1 MNKTRTLFCDCLRE
15 HLASGDLDTI
25 CTNGD
30 IEPIAIA
37 CGWTVIPLWFRQDD
51 QNPMKIGRGRYDLS
65 SLAATAPV
73 AEWTDNEDGSGQWSD
88 DAAVIVAPV
97 VPVANSTPKVSVL
110 NQALSS
116 SELVIPAK
124 DADFIPWGH
133 FDDVKTIIASRSFY
147 PTFVTG
153 LSGNGKTTMIMQA
166 CAKAKRECYRV
177 NITSQT
183 DEDDLLGGFRL
194 VDGETV
200 WYDGPVIQAM
210 KNGSV
215 LLLDE
220 IDLGSAPL
228 MCLQPVLEGKG
239 IFLKKINTFV
249 EPAEGFQVFATA
261 NTKGKGD
268 ETGTFAHTGILNEAF
283 LDRFPVTMEQAYA
296 SAGTEKRILIKKMKT
311 LGIDDKDFA
320 GNLVKWADAIRKT
333 FMDGG
338 ISEII
343 TTRRLLSIT
352 QAFSI
357 FNDKAKS
364 ISMAISRFDEETK
377 NDFLKLYEKIDA
389 EVIMSETDLPTES
402 APVNVD
408 PDNPNNCPY

>member
-1 MNKTRTLFCDCLRE
+1 MNKSRTLFCDVLRE
-15 HLASGDLDTI
+15 CVENGEIAVN
-25 CTNGD
+25 CTNAD
-30 IEPIAIA
+30 IEPIAKDR
-37 CGWTVIPLWFRQDD
+37 GWSVIPLWFRDD
-51 QNPMKIGRGRYDLS
+51 NENPMKIGRGRYDLS
-65 SLAATAPV
+65 SLAEDHIPAKTVVSVKTTETAIPVADSTPQATAM
-73 AEWTDNEDGSGQWSD
+73 
-88 DAAVIVAPV
+88 
-97 VPVANSTPKVSVL
+97 
-110 NQALSS
+110 NQSLVS
-116 SELVIPAK
+116 SESVIPAK
-124 DADFIPWGH
+124 DADFVPWGH
-133 FDDVKTIIASRSFY
+133 FDDVETVIRSGAFY

-153 LSGNGKTTMIMQA
+153 LSGNGKTTMIMQV
-166 CAKAKRECYRV
+166 CAKLKRECYRV

-194 VDGETV
+194 IDGETV

-210 KNGSV
+210 KRGAI

-220 IDLGSAPL
+220 IDLGASPL

-249 EPAEGFQVFATA
+249 EPAAGFQIFATA

-268 ETGTFAHTGILNEAF
+268 ETGNFAYTGILNEAF
-283 LDRFPVTMEQAYA
+283 LDRFPVTLEQSYA
-296 SAGTEKRILIKKMKT
+296 SNGIEKRILLKKMKT
-311 LGIDDKDFA
+311 LGVEDKVFA

-333 FMDGG
+333 FMEGG

-357 FNDKAKS
+357 FADKAKA

-377 NDFLKLYEKIDA
+377 HDFLKLYEKID
-389 EVIMSETDLPTES
+389 EEINLSETTDS
-402 APVNVD
+402 APLEID
-408 PDNPNNCPY
+408 SKDPNNCPF

>member
-1 MNKTRTLFCDCLRE
+1 MNKSRTLFLDVLRE
-15 HLASGDLDTI
+15 HIESGDLNTN
-25 CTNGD
+25 CTNAD
-30 IEPIAIA
+30 IEPIALE
-37 CGWTVIPLWFRQDD
+37 CGWTVIPLWFRQDSE
-51 QNPMKIGRGRYDLS
+51 NPMKVGRGRYDLS
-65 SLAATAPV
+65 SIASGNSAPV
-73 AEWTDNEDGSGQWSD
+73 ERTR
-88 DAAVIVAPV
+88 VAPAAPA
-97 VPVANSTPKVSVL
+97 PVSDSAPPASAIMQQSLV
-110 NQALSS
+110 S
-116 SELVIPAK
+116 SESVIPAK
-124 DADFIPWGH
+124 DSDFVAWGH
-133 FDDVKTIIASRSFY
+133 FDDVATIIKSGAFY

-166 CAKAKRECYRV
+166 CAKVNRECYRV

-194 VDGETV
+194 VNGETV

-210 KNGSV
+210 KNGAV

-220 IDLGSAPL
+220 IDLGASPL

-239 IFLKKINTFV
+239 IFLKKINQFV
-249 EPAEGFQVFATA
+249 EPAPGFQVFATA

-268 ETGTFAHTGILNEAF
+268 DTGAFAHTGILNEAF
-283 LDRFPVTMEQAYA
+283 LDRFPVTLEQAYA
-296 SAGTEKRILIKKMKT
+296 ANGVEKRILLKKMKT
-311 LGIDDKDFA
+311 LGVEDKDFA

-333 FMDGG
+333 FMEGG

-357 FNDKAKS
+357 FNDKAKA

-377 NDFLKLYEKIDA
+377 HDFLKLYEKIDA
-389 EVIMSETDLPTES
+389 EVELSETPDS
-402 APVNVD
+402 APVEVD
-408 PDNPNNCPY
+408 PSNPNNCPY

>member
-1 MNKTRTLFCDCLRE
+1 MNKSRTLFLDVLRE
-15 HLASGDLDTI
+15 HLASGDLDVN
-25 CTNGD
+25 CTNAD
-30 IEPIAIA
+30 IEPIALE

-51 QNPMKIGRGRYDLS
+51 QNPMKVGRGRYDLNC
-65 SLAATAPV
+65 LASGNSAPV
-73 AEWTDNEDGSGQWSD
+73 ERTT
-88 DAAVIVAPV
+88 VAPAAPA
-97 VPVANSTPKVSVL
+97 PVSDSAPPASAIMQQSLV
-110 NQALSS
+110 S
-116 SELVIPAK
+116 SESVIPAK
-124 DADFIPWGH
+124 DSDFVAWGH
-133 FDDVKTIIASRSFY
+133 FDDVTTIIKSGSFY

-166 CAKAKRECYRV
+166 CAKVKRECYRV
-177 NITSQT
+177 NVTSQT

-194 VDGETV
+194 VNGETV

-210 KNGSV
+210 KNGAV

-220 IDLGSAPL
+220 IDLGASPL

-239 IFLKKINTFV
+239 IFLKKINQFV
-249 EPAEGFQVFATA
+249 EPAPGFQVFATA

-268 ETGTFAHTGILNEAF
+268 DTGAFAHTGILNEAF
-283 LDRFPVTMEQAYA
+283 LDRFPVTLEQAYA
-296 SAGTEKRILIKKMKT
+296 ANGVEKRILLRKMKT
-311 LGIDDKDFA
+311 LGVEDKDFA

-333 FMDGG
+333 FMEGG

-357 FNDKAKS
+357 FNDKAKA

-377 NDFLKLYEKIDA
+377 HDFLKLYEKIDA
-389 EVIMSETDLPTES
+389 EVELSETPDSAS
-402 APVNVD
+402 APVEID
-408 PDNPNNCPY
+408 PSNPNNCPY

>member
-1 MNKTRTLFCDCLRE
+1 MNKSRTLFLDVLRE
-15 HLASGDLDTI
+15 HIESGDLDTN
-25 CTNGD
+25 CTNAD
-30 IEPIAIA
+30 IEPIALE
-37 CGWTVIPLWFRQDD
+37 CGWTVIPLWFRQDSE
-51 QNPMKIGRGRYDLS
+51 NPMKVGRGRYDLTS
-65 SLAATAPV
+65 IASGNSAPV
-73 AEWTDNEDGSGQWSD
+73 ERT
-88 DAAVIVAPV
+88 IVAPAAPA
-97 VPVANSTPKVSVL
+97 PVSDSAPPASAIMQQSLV
-110 NQALSS
+110 S
-116 SELVIPAK
+116 SESVIPAK
-124 DADFIPWGH
+124 DSDFVAWGH
-133 FDDVKTIIASRSFY
+133 FDDVATIIKSGAFY

-166 CAKAKRECYRV
+166 CAKVNRECYRV

-194 VDGETV
+194 VNGETV

-210 KNGSV
+210 KNGAV

-220 IDLGSAPL
+220 IDLGASPL

-239 IFLKKINTFV
+239 IFLKKINQFV
-249 EPAEGFQVFATA
+249 EPAPGFQVFATA

-268 ETGTFAHTGILNEAF
+268 DTGAFAHTGILNEAF
-283 LDRFPVTMEQAYA
+283 LDRFPVTLEQAYA
-296 SAGTEKRILIKKMKT
+296 ANGVEKRILLKKMKT
-311 LGIDDKDFA
+311 LGVEDKDFA

-333 FMDGG
+333 FMEGG

-357 FNDKAKS
+357 FNDKAKA

-377 NDFLKLYEKIDA
+377 HDFLKLYEKIDA
-389 EVIMSETDLPTES
+389 EVELSETPDS
-402 APVNVD
+402 APVEVD
-408 PDNPNNCPY
+408 PSNPNNCPY

>member
-1 MNKTRTLFCDCLRE
+1 MNKSRTLFLDVLRE
-15 HLASGDLDTI
+15 HIESGDLDAN
-25 CTNGD
+25 CTNAD
-30 IEPIAIA
+30 IEPIALA
-37 CGWTVIPLWFRQDD
+37 QGWTVIPLWFRQDSE
-51 QNPMKIGRGRYDLS
+51 NPMKVGRGRYDLTCIVNGNS
-65 SLAATAPV
+65 APV
-73 AEWTDNEDGSGQWSD
+73 ERT
-88 DAAVIVAPV
+88 IVAPAAPA
-97 VPVANSTPKVSVL
+97 PVSDSAPPASAILKQSLV
-110 NQALSS
+110 S
-116 SELVIPAK
+116 SESVIPAK
-124 DADFIPWGH
+124 DSDFVAWGH
-133 FDDVKTIIASRSFY
+133 FDDVTTIIKSGAFY

-166 CAKAKRECYRV
+166 CAKVNRECYRV
-177 NITSQT
+177 NVTSQT

-194 VDGETV
+194 VNGETV

-210 KNGSV
+210 KNGAV

-220 IDLGSAPL
+220 IDLGASPL

-239 IFLKKINTFV
+239 IFLKKINQFV
-249 EPAEGFQVFATA
+249 EPAPGFQVFATA

-268 ETGTFAHTGILNEAF
+268 DTGAFAHTGILNEAF

-296 SAGTEKRILIKKMKT
+296 SNGVEKRILLRKMKT
-311 LGIDDKDFA
+311 LGVEDKEFA

-333 FMDGG
+333 FMEGG

-357 FNDKAKS
+357 FNDKAKA

-377 NDFLKLYEKIDA
+377 HDFLKLYEKIDA
-389 EVIMSETDLPTES
+389 EVVLSEETPDS
-402 APVNVD
+402 APVEVD
-408 PDNPNNCPY
+408 PSNPNNCPY

>member
-1 MNKTRTLFCDCLRE
+1 MNKSRTLFLDVLRE
-15 HLASGDLDTI
+15 YIESGELDTN
-25 CTNGD
+25 CTNAD
-30 IEPIAIA
+30 IEPIALGE
-37 CGWTVIPLWFRQDD
+37 GWTVIPLWFRQDSE
-51 QNPMKIGRGRYDLS
+51 NPMKIGRGRYDLTC
-65 SLAATAPV
+65 LASGNSAPV
-73 AEWTDNEDGSGQWSD
+73 ERTT
-88 DAAVIVAPV
+88 VAPAAPA
-97 VPVANSTPKVSVL
+97 PVSDSAP
-110 NQALSS
+110 QASAILKQSLVS
-116 SELVIPAK
+116 SESVIPAK
-124 DADFIPWGH
+124 DSDFVAWGH
-133 FDDVKTIIASRSFY
+133 FDDVTTIIKSGAFY

-166 CAKAKRECYRV
+166 CAKVNRECYRV
-177 NITSQT
+177 NVTSQT

-194 VDGETV
+194 VNGETV

-210 KNGSV
+210 KNGAV

-220 IDLGSAPL
+220 IDLGASPL

-239 IFLKKINTFV
+239 IFLKKINQFV
-249 EPAEGFQVFATA
+249 EPAPGFQVFATA

-268 ETGTFAHTGILNEAF
+268 DTGAFAHTGILNEAF
-283 LDRFPVTMEQAYA
+283 LDRFPVTLEQAYA
-296 SAGTEKRILIKKMKT
+296 ANGVEKRILLKKMKT
-311 LGIDDKDFA
+311 LGVEDKDFA

-333 FMDGG
+333 FMEGG

-377 NDFLKLYEKIDA
+377 HDFLKLYEKIDA
-389 EVIMSETDLPTES
+389 EVVLSEETPES
-402 APVNVD
+402 APVEVD
-408 PDNPNNCPY
+408 PSNPNNCPY

>member
-1 MNKTRTLFCDCLRE
+1 MNKSRTLFLDVLRE
-15 HLASGDLDTI
+15 HIESGDLDAN

-30 IEPIAIA
+30 IEPIALA
-37 CGWTVIPLWFRQDD
+37 QGWTVIPLWFRQDSE
-51 QNPMKIGRGRYDLS
+51 NPMKVGRGRYDLS
-65 SLAATAPV
+65 SIVNGQSAPV
-73 AEWTDNEDGSGQWSD
+73 ERQTR
-88 DAAVIVAPV
+88 VAPAAPA
-97 VPVANSTPKVSVL
+97 PVSDSAPPASAILKQSLV
-110 NQALSS
+110 S
-116 SELVIPAK
+116 SESVIPAK
-124 DADFIPWGH
+124 DSDFVAWGH
-133 FDDVKTIIASRSFY
+133 FDDVTTIIESGAFY

-166 CAKAKRECYRV
+166 CAKVNRECYRV
-177 NITSQT
+177 NVTSQT

-194 VDGETV
+194 VNGETV

-210 KNGSV
+210 KNGAV

-220 IDLGSAPL
+220 IDLGASPL

-239 IFLKKINTFV
+239 IFLKKINQFV
-249 EPAEGFQVFATA
+249 EPAPGFQVFATA

-268 ETGTFAHTGILNEAF
+268 DTGAFAHTGILNEAF

-296 SAGTEKRILIKKMKT
+296 SNGVEKRILLRKMKT
-311 LGIDDKDFA
+311 LGVEDKDFA

-333 FMDGG
+333 FMEGG

-357 FNDKAKS
+357 FNDKAKA

-377 NDFLKLYEKIDA
+377 HDFLKLYEKIDA
-389 EVIMSETDLPTES
+389 EVVLSETPDSPES
-402 APVNVD
+402 APVEVD
-408 PDNPNNCPY
+408 PSNPNNCPY

>member
-1 MNKTRTLFCDCLRE
+1 MNKSRTLFLDVLRE
-15 HLASGDLDTI
+15 HIESGDLDTN
-25 CTNGD
+25 CTNAD
-30 IEPIAIA
+30 IEPIALE
-37 CGWTVIPLWFRQDD
+37 CGWTVIPLWFRQDSE
-51 QNPMKIGRGRYDLS
+51 NPMKVGRGRYDLS
-65 SLAATAPV
+65 SIASGNSAPV
-73 AEWTDNEDGSGQWSD
+73 ERTR
-88 DAAVIVAPV
+88 VAPAAPA
-97 VPVANSTPKVSVL
+97 PVSDSAPPASAIMQQSLV
-110 NQALSS
+110 S
-116 SELVIPAK
+116 SESVIPAK
-124 DADFIPWGH
+124 DLDFVAWGH
-133 FDDVKTIIASRSFY
+133 FDDVATIIKSGAFY

-166 CAKAKRECYRV
+166 CAKVNRECYRV

-194 VDGETV
+194 VNGETV

-210 KNGSV
+210 KNGAV

-220 IDLGSAPL
+220 IDLGASPL

-239 IFLKKINTFV
+239 IFLKKINQFV
-249 EPAEGFQVFATA
+249 EPAPGFQVFATA

-268 ETGTFAHTGILNEAF
+268 DTGAFAHTGILNEAF
-283 LDRFPVTMEQAYA
+283 LDRFPVTLEQAYA
-296 SAGTEKRILIKKMKT
+296 ANGVEKRILLKKMKT
-311 LGIDDKDFA
+311 LGVEDKDFA

-333 FMDGG
+333 FMEGG

-357 FNDKAKS
+357 FNDKAKA

-377 NDFLKLYEKIDA
+377 HDFLKLYEKIDA
-389 EVIMSETDLPTES
+389 EVELSETPDS
-402 APVNVD
+402 APVEVD
-408 PDNPNNCPY
+408 PSNPNNCPY